1 MALAGL
7 LAANNLND
15 VTDIERTWDNI
26 GSNISATVFVP
37 APSLD
42 LNFAANKSL
51 VDSVS
56 GNNLIT
62 FSRASTG
69 TFVGSNGLVQTAASG
84 VARFD
89 HNPTTGE
96 SLGLLVEEARTNLLS
111 YSENLSL
118 LSSNAI
124 TVTADSTVPSP
135 TGSFNVYR
143 IASTSATSLPC
154 VYYTTDPSGYG
165 TWSAFFKAGTST
177 TVAISLGFA
186 FTDDGNYAIFTLT
199 GAGSVSAAIYGT
211 GKIQQYGNGW
221 YLCSYTYQGPMG
233 FNGFRWGM
241 PFGTA
246 VGQTAYMWGLQLEV
260 GTFGTSYIPTS
271 GSTVTRATD
280 VASITGSNFS
290 SWYNNNEG
298 TLFQNCISRTPVGGP
313 GGSDVGIGAY
323 LTSNSTDTQIG
334 FARGSTEVT
343 IYVYGSSTTYAQ
355 FTFASQ
361 WAQNTTSKA
370 IVAYKFNDFAA
381 SANGLTVQTDTSGV
395 VPIATGLGI
404 GQMITAAYNRIGA
417 GTFSQIVYYSARLP
431 NATLQALSTYGVVS
445 SFPYSFSIKGKDI
458 LALKQV
464 NRASTRDFVFIKGL
478 ASTVQP
484 RITTASQYTASGV
497 ALRNAAMLKLAPTT
511 SGNYF
516 FSSGLTLSG
525 ATVKINGT
533 NALSIATSP
542 FSSSTATVPLL
553 FAGLRPQAN
562 WRFTEP
568 MVSGTVTA
576 PEAAIPIETENFL
589 LFMKAGQ
596 S

>member
-1 MALAGL
+1 MALTGL
-7 LAANNLND
+7 LAANNLSD
-15 VTDIERTWDNI
+15 VVDIERTWDNI
-26 GSNISATVFVP
+26 GNNISATVFVP
-37 APSLD
+37 SPTLD

-62 FSRASTG
+62 FARASTG
-69 TFVGSNGLVQTAASG
+69 TFVGSNGLIQTAASG
-84 VARFD
+84 VPRFD
-89 HNPTTGE
+89 HNGATGE
-96 SLGLLVEEARTNLLS
+96 SLGLLVEEARTNLLP

-143 IASTSATSLPC
+143 ITSTSATSLPC

-199 GAGSVSAAIYGT
+199 GTGSVSAVYGT

-233 FNGFRWGM
+233 FNTFRWGM

-246 VGQTAYMWGLQLEV
+246 VGQTVYMWGLQLEV

-271 GSTVTRATD
+271 GSTVTRAAD
-280 VASITGSNFS
+280 IASITGSNFS
-290 SWYNNNEG
+290 SWFAQNGQFTIYSEFVKLTNNAGG
-298 TLFQNCISRTPVGGP
+298 TYAELFRFS
-313 GGSDVGIGAY
+313 SGIGV
-323 LTSNSTDTQIG
+323 Q
-334 FARGSTEVT
+334 RR
-343 IYVYGSSTTYAQ
+343 SSTTMNWQKPGADWVQISSMNDLNSSTVKTRLCSAVANNIYTLASSPGIVNGTHDVFPVQSSIQ
-355 FTFASQ
+355 FAYSPQIASN
-361 WAQNTTSKA
+361 ACSTLSR
-370 IVAYKFNDFAA
+370 
-381 SANGLTVQTDTSGV
+381 
-395 VPIATGLGI
+395 
-404 GQMITAAYNRIGA
+404 IT
-417 GTFSQIVYYSARLP
+417 YYPVRLP
-431 NATLQALSTYGVVS
+431 DRTLQAFASSGVSS

-464 NRASTRDFVFIKGL
+464 NRASTRDFIFIKGL
-478 ASTVQP
+478 TSNAQA

-497 ALRNAAMLKLAPTT
+497 ALRNVAMLKTAPTT
-511 SGNYF
+511 IGNYF

-525 ATVKINGT
+525 TTVQINGT
-533 NALSIATSP
+533 PARSIATSP
-542 FSSSTATVPLL
+542 FSGSTATSSLL

-562 WRFTEP
+562 WRITEP
-568 MVSGTVTA
+568 MASGTISS
-576 PEAAIPIETENFL
+576 PEIAIPIETNDFL